1 MIKSLVGMFLV
12 ALLTAAL
19 AAPAAAQEASPQT
32 PKTGTADPALAGEG
46 RKGEAQQPAQSPSA
60 TSQAGGATGIG
71 TGSAAAPPAPGTQA
85 EERKRVSSPAAQA
98 MAPARPAQPA
108 ASARLEREPWER
120 AALNHLFSVTPE
132 RVNVAILT
140 PRGKRKAGEA
150 IAFIL
155 VNFRRRRLEQRIGK
169 RIVVV
174 NRSNLN
180 RPPGPRSVIAYRA
193 GFLRAALLM
202 AETIPGEQEVVR
214 MGIGHNRKIGI
225 DVEITVGR
233 ELP

>member
-1 MIKSLVGMFLV
+1 
-12 ALLTAAL
+12 
-19 AAPAAAQEASPQT
+19 
-32 PKTGTADPALAGEG
+32 
-46 RKGEAQQPAQSPSA
+46 
-60 TSQAGGATGIG
+60 
-71 TGSAAAPPAPGTQA
+71 
-85 EERKRVSSPAAQA
+85 
-98 MAPARPAQPA
+98 MAPTRPAQPA
-108 ASARLEREPWER
+108 ASARLEPEPWER
-120 AALNHLFSVTPE
+120 AALNHLFPLTPE
-132 RVNVAILT
+132 RVSVAILT

-155 VNFRRRRLEQRIGK
+155 GKFQRGRLEQRIGK

-180 RPPGPRSVIAYRA
+180 QPPGPRSVIAYRP

-214 MGIGHNRKIGI
+214 MGIGHTRKIGI